1 MIVQCSSKPPEPLSW
16 GVEVPFI
23 SHLGFEL
30 RQWHAGS
37 SEITYEAR
45 AEHLNSLGVT
55 HGGACMTL
63 LDVCMAR
70 AARGEN
76 KDVSIVTVEMKTTF
90 MRPARGKLTGRGTL
104 LHRTESMAFTEAS
117 ILDSHG
123 RLCAHATGTFR
134 YVRRVPP
141 HSPQPTKGTP

>member
-1 MIVQCSSKPPEPLSW
+1 MQRTADAPEPLGW
-16 GVEVPFI
+16 GVDVPFI

-30 RQWHAGS
+30 RQWDGDG
-37 SEITYEAR
+37 SEIGYEAR

-70 AARGEN
+70 AARGDN

-90 MRPARGKLTGRGTL
+90 MRPAKGKLTGRGKL
-104 LHRTESMAFTEAS
+104 LHRTETMAFTEAS
-117 ILDSHG
+117 IVDAHG

-134 YVRRVPP
+134 YVRR
-141 HSPQPTKGTP
+141 TAAGTGPGRSDT

>member
-1 MIVQCSSKPPEPLSW
+1 MQGAAQPQEPLSW

-55 HGGACMTL
+55 HGGVCMTL

-70 AARGEN
+70 AARGES
-76 KDVSIVTVEMKTTF
+76 KDVGIVTVEMKTTF
-90 MRPARGKLTGRGTL
+90 MRPAKGKLTGRGKL

>member
-1 MIVQCSSKPPEPLSW
+1 MIVQGTSQPREPLSW

-30 RQWHAGS
+30 RQWDAGG
-37 SEITYEAR
+37 SEITCEAR

-55 HGGACMTL
+55 HGGVCMTL

-70 AARGEN
+70 AARGES
-76 KDVSIVTVEMKTTF
+76 KDVGIVTVEMKTTF
-90 MRPARGKLTGRGTL
+90 MRPAKGKLTGRGKL
-104 LHRTESMAFTEAS
+104 LHHTESMAFTEAS

-123 RLCAHATGTFR
+123 RLCAHAIGTFR
-134 YVRRVPP
+134 FVRRPIP
-141 HSPQPTKGTP
+141 RN